1 MTPHDF
7 QLWMSLYAA
16 TGVCCAIAT
25 LLSATRVA
33 FQLVRERIWVT
44 AIGARAW
51 VLLGPRIWWRW
62 QKTYLLTAPV
72 TLGIVAA
79 FAFTLSWGA

>member
-1 MTPHDF
+1 MTAHDF

-33 FQLVRERIWVT
+33 VQLVRERIWLT
-44 AIGARAW
+44 TTGWRAW
-51 VLLGPRIWWRW
+51 ALLGPRLWWRW
-62 QKTYLLTAPV
+62 QKTYLLSTPV
-72 TLGIVAA
+72 TLAIVGA
-79 FAFTLSWGA
+79 FAFSLPWGR

>member
-25 LLSATRVA
+25 VLSVTRVA
-33 FQLVRERIWVT
+33 FQLVREQIWQT
-44 AIGARAW
+44 TIGWRAW
-51 VLLGPRIWWRW
+51 ALLGPRIWWRW
-62 QKTYLLTAPV
+62 QKTYLLSTPV

-79 FAFTLSWGA
+79 FAFSLPWGL